1 MGFWAVILILC
12 LMAGGFFLFLDKK
25 KRYVFGYISIL
36 LALAA
41 GVIIKTF
48 ELMSIEIK
56 VALFCIAVITVVVS
70 LIIFNKK
77 TTDEERKEIA
87 NRLEKAPQDALATIE
102 CVKDDLLYLGSE
114 AEIIKSKADR
124 IEESC
129 EFGFECLCKTKANKW
144 FILTFQFDYRFNDI
158 LGTNVH
164 PIKVDDAKMY
174 LSKDVNEYQK
184 HFGEVVTA

>member
-1 MGFWAVILILC
+1 MGFFAGTLIIC
-12 LMAGGFFLFLDKK
+12 LMAGGYFLFLDEKR
-25 KRYVFGYISIL
+25 RYVYGYIAIL
-36 LALAA
+36 LALAV
-41 GVIIKTF
+41 GVIIKTYD
-48 ELMSIEIK
+48 LMSEEVK
-56 VALFCIAVITVVVS
+56 VTLFGLTATLVVAT
-70 LIIFNKK
+70 LIGLYQKANRE
-77 TTDEERKEIA
+77 DREEIA

-102 CVKDDLLYLGSE
+102 CVKDDLLYLGGE

-129 EFGFECLCKTKANKW
+129 EFSFECLCKTKGNNW

-164 PIKVDDAKMY
+164 PIKVDDAKKY
-174 LSKDVNEYQK
+174 LSKHVDEYKK